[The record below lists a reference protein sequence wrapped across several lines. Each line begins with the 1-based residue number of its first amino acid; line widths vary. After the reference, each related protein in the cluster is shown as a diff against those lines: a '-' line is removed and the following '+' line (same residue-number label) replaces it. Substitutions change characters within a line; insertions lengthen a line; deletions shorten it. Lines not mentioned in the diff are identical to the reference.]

1 MKVTCIPSGSLG
13 VNTYLAGDEASGKA
27 FMVDPG
33 GQNKETVNWLNNNGF
48 TLEYIVLT
56 HGHGDHI
63 GGVDYY
69 RNLFPDVKLVAGEKE
84 KDLLA
89 SPSLNASYEICGR
102 AVSLTADLWVHDGDT
117 LAVGGMTLKFFHTPG
132 HTPGGICI
140 LVDDVLFS
148 GDTLFYRSIGR
159 TDFPGGSYEQIKKAI
174 HNKLFVLPEKTKVLP
189 GHMGPTTIEEEK
201 RSNPFV

>member
-174 HNKLFVLPEKTKVLP
+174 HNKLFVFPEKTKASAWSH
-189 GHMGPTTIEEEK
+189 GTDDNRRRKKE
-201 RSNPFV
+201 